1 MSSLGGIGFTTN
13 LMPSLTLGAGGI
25 GGSITGDNITVYHM
39 FNVKRLAYGM
49 NIPPPQAMIPGA
61 PSFGPTPQQIETVVR
76 QVVNEI
82 LNAK

>member
-1 MSSLGGIGFTTN
+1 MATLGAIGFTTGV
-13 LMPSLTLGAGGI
+13 MPSLTLGAGGI

-49 NIPPPQAMIPGA
+49 TTPPPQALIPGA
-61 PSFGPTPQQIETVVR
+61 PTSGPTPQQIEAVVR